1 MRGGQ
6 ARAIACGAMTVL
18 TSVERISA
26 QEYFESSDDRSLFS
40 QLIDGEV
47 VVNTPS
53 SRHQRLL
60 GYLFYRLT
68 AWIGDDPGR
77 GEAMMPFDLRLD
89 DDHVYA
95 PDLLWFSSGNVPVG
109 DVPYVDS
116 PPDIAVEVRSPSTW
130 RFDIGVKKATYE
142 RAGLPELWL
151 VDTQADTVLVFR
163 RSSPSSPTF
172 DIALELAVGQQLT
185 SPLLP
190 GFALDIVELFD
201 R

>member
-1 MRGGQ
+1 MSVV
-6 ARAIACGAMTVL
+6 TVQ
-18 TSVERISA
+18 TQRISS
-26 QEYFESSDDRSLFS
+26 ERYLVSGEFLPRFT

-47 VVNTPS
+47 VVNRPS

-68 AWIGDDPGR
+68 AWIGEGPGR
-77 GEAMMPFDLRLD
+77 GEAMMPFRLGND
-89 DDHVYA
+89 QVYA
-95 PDLLWFSSGNVPVG
+95 PDLSWFSSGNVPVG
-109 DVPYVDS
+109 HVLYVEGQ
-116 PPDIAVEVRSPSTW
+116 PDISVEVRSPSTW

-151 VDTQADTVLVFR
+151 VDTQAETVLVYR
-163 RSSPSSPTF
+163 RSSSTF
-172 DIALELAVGQQLT
+172 DVALELAAGDQLT

-190 GFALDIVELFD
+190 GFSLDIVELFD